1 MPIDANGN
9 TFRKIINQVYPDL
22 KIEAFHHAGTSS
34 GNVDGAAALL
44 LASEAYVR
52 KHGLKPRARIIAGAN
67 IGDDPTDRKSVVEGK
82 SVSVRVDLG
91 CRRIIKKKKKKK

>member
-9 TFRKIINQVYPDL
+9 TFRKIISQVYPDL

-67 IGDDPTDRKSVVEGK
+67 IGHDPTLMLNAPIRRASCRERVCQYVYITG
-82 SVSVRVDLG
+82 VSV
-91 CRRIIKKKKKKK
+91 

>member
-9 TFRKIINQVYPDL
+9 TFRKIINQAYPDL

-52 KHGLKPRARIIAGAN
+52 KHAPKPPARIIAGAK
-67 IGDDPTDRKSVVEGK
+67 IGEGPTPMRDAPVPAPRIMQLERASWRDRVCKSA
-82 SVSVRVDLG
+82 
-91 CRRIIKKKKKKK
+91 